1 MVSCVK
7 EHKSLTR
14 GRSAGMLACS
24 GGLFTGYLFQ
34 DCTDEI
40 RVQGH
45 RLMSHSVGRLGEE
58 MQNR

>member
-1 MVSCVK
+1 
-7 EHKSLTR
+7 
-14 GRSAGMLACS
+14 MLAYS

-45 RLMSHSVGRLGEE
+45 GLMSYSVGRLGEE